1 MSVAVNA
8 SEHVQ
13 ADVRCVACGDR
24 WTPVEGA
31 GRRCRCGRSLASRAG
46 DTIELQGPI
55 EALASGEDRAVV
67 NVGVHARD
75 WPAGA
80 PEVRRRRLPPLL

>member
-1 MSVAVNA
+1 MSAVVNT

-31 GRRCRCGRSLASRAG
+31 GRHCRCGRSVASRTGA
-46 DTIELQGPI
+46 TIELQGPV
-55 EALASGEDRAVV
+55 EALSSREGRTVV
-67 NVGVHARD
+67 NAGVHARD
-75 WPAGA
+75 WPTGA